1 MSRRQFLGILNM
13 GGIQSKKEKKGLEL
27 LFSKFQIYNSTV
39 QYYNYMSGN
48 YNQPD
53 IHEVRRGNIFQS

>member
-1 MSRRQFLGILNM
+1 M